1 MRLPLALRV
10 PPVLRVLVL
19 RVPPVLRVPLVLVLR
34 VPPVLR
40 VPLVLVLRV
49 PLVLPPPEAPLPVL
63 PPLVLLLPLG
73 GWERLPLGG

>member
-1 MRLPLALRV
+1 MRLPLALLVPPVVRVRVPPVVRVRV
-10 PPVLRVLVL
+10 PPVLRV
-19 RVPPVLRVPLVLVLR
+19 
-34 VPPVLR
+34 R